1 MSFVGISHV
10 TVGTGDHH
18 VLALHGWFGSA
29 LGWGSF
35 PEFLNG
41 ADFSYVF
48 PDLRGYG
55 ERRAEPGT
63 FTMES
68 AAADAVALADSLG
81 WDTFSVIGHSMGG
94 VAAQHVLLQAPD
106 RVRRL
111 VGITPVPASGVP
123 FGDEAWRLFSSA
135 AISPSS
141 RAAIVDFATGA
152 RLSPVFIDS
161 IVQHSLSQS
170 SPEAFGAYLESWARA
185 DIVGNVKGN
194 PVPVKV
200 IAGEHDPSLSPDV
213 LEHTW
218 LEYYPNAELE
228 VIRNAGHYPTHET
241 PVILATIVEEFLSR
255 G

>member
-1 MSFVGISHV
+1 MPISV
-10 TVGTGDHH
+10 RTVGTGDHR

-35 PEFLNG
+35 PEFLND
-41 ADFSYVF
+41 AAFTYAFIDM
-48 PDLRGYG
+48 PGYG
-55 ERRAEPGT
+55 ARAGESGS
-63 FTMES
+63 FTMAA

-94 VAAQHVLLQAPD
+94 VAAQHVLLKAPG

-111 VGITPVPASGVP
+111 VGITPVPASGVA

-135 AISPSS
+135 ALSPDS

-152 RLSPVFIDS
+152 RLSPTFVDG
-161 IVQHSLSQS
+161 IVQHSLAS
-170 SPEAFGAYLESWARA
+170 SSALAFGQYLESWARA
-185 DIVGNVKGN
+185 DIVEQIKGN

-228 VIRNAGHYPTHET
+228 VIRNAGHYPMYET

>member
-29 LGWGSF
+29 RGWGSL

-41 ADFSYVF
+41 ADYTYAFA
-48 PDLRGYG
+48 DLRGYG
-55 ERRAEPGT
+55 SRVDEAGE
-63 FTMES
+63 FTMDS
-68 AAADAVALADSLG
+68 AAADALILADSLG
-81 WDTFSVIGHSMGG
+81 WDTFSLVGHSMGG
-94 VAAQHVLLQAPD
+94 VAVQHVLLRAPD

-111 VGITPVPASGVP
+111 VGIAPVPASGVA

-135 AISPSS
+135 ALSPDS

-161 IVQHSLSQS
+161 IVRHSLSAS
-170 SPEAFGAYLESWARA
+170 SATAVGEYLESWARA
-185 DIVGNVKGN
+185 DIVEQVKGN

-200 IAGEHDPSLSPDV
+200 IAGEHDPSLSADV

-228 VIRNAGHYPTHET
+228 VIRNAGHYPMHET